1 MKEYISDVFI
11 HVISCRWQCQHKL
24 ATENKA
30 SVKERYLLTKVST
43 MALRS
48 SFETFFWDFW
58 TLGVSEGTETEND
71 LPRDFIID
79 LCLILDFSTYTAMH
93 QDGKFYSLDK
103 KLHRIQCFLELN
115 MQEKVQGKIIIIC
128 SGSRVG
134 SYCI

>member
-11 HVISCRWQCQHKL
+11 HGISCRWQCQHKL

-30 SVKERYLLTKVST
+30 RVKKRYLLTKVST

-58 TLGVSEGTETEND
+58 TLGISEGRETEND

-93 QDGKFYSLDK
+93 QDEKFYSLDK